1 MKQVL
6 SIGRSGSF
14 SKAAKALG
22 IAQPTLSKSIAR
34 LEDELGVKLFD
45 RSGWRAQMTPMG
57 AFLVEQ
63 AEQLVDEATRLD
75 RNIQLIARGEI
86 GEVKIGLGPALKTR
100 FMPRLAAAILRR
112 HPDLRLTIMSE
123 DAVQLM
129 SGVKSGAFDLVVLAN
144 GPVIRDPDLISFDV
158 MEEPGVAVA
167 CPDHPLAGKSRISI
181 AEFAEHHIVASA
193 TSSTA
198 PPMLYAMPEIT
209 QVKLAKRPFKPR
221 VVTNDLDTT
230 LEMVRQGLAIYAG
243 PEHVVRPSLDRGEV
257 VRLDVDW
264 SFTYRAVAAMT
275 PAASLSPILR
285 QVVGYAQAV
294 GAEMLS
300 RNTAAPEP
308 AREIE
313 PAA

>member
-57 AFLVEQ
+57 EFLVGQ
-63 AEQLVDEATRLD
+63 AEHLVDEATRLD

-100 FMPRLAAAILRR
+100 FMPRLAATILRR
-112 HPDLRLTIMSE
+112 HPNLRLTIMSE
-123 DAVQLM
+123 DAVELLG
-129 SGVKSGAFDLVVLAN
+129 GVKSGAFDLVLLAN
-144 GPVIRDPDLISFDV
+144 GPVVGDRGLISFDV

-167 CPDHPLAGKSRISI
+167 CAGHPLTRRSRISI
-181 AEFAEHHIVASA
+181 AEFAEHPIVGTA

-198 PPMLYAMPEIT
+198 TPMLYAMPEIA
-209 QVKLAKRPFKPR
+209 QLRHAKRPFKPR
-221 VVTNDLDTT
+221 VITNDLDTT
-230 LEMVRQGLAIYAG
+230 LEMVREGLAIYAG
-243 PEHVVRPSLDRGEV
+243 PQHVVQPSLDRGEV

-285 QVVGYAQAV
+285 QVVSYAQAV

-300 RNTAAPEP
+300 RNTSAPAGRP
-308 AREIE
+308 IE
-313 PAA
+313 PTA